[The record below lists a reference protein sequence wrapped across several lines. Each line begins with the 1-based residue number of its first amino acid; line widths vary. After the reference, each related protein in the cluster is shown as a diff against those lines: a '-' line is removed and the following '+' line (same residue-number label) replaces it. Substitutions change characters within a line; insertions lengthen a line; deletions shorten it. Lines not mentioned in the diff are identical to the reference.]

1 MAKADMQPLH
11 SAFFNR
17 PIAVILVCSQVYI
30 QRMPDSEPVPISLP
44 SAEEIRFTSP
54 TRPITQK
61 RQIHLQCM
69 GKVVCIATSTVHIK
83 SPECAHLVLQENYG
97 IGQVF
102 RRFAKAATF
111 DILGVGVGPVGV
123 GSSTVVPKT
132 EDPATNDFGDQLW
145 RKYRLAIPDFEC
157 EILEVFPSREM
168 FACCEQ
174 WLLRAANNLVSG
186 FWCLL
191 RNLRT
196 NEEFFSPP

>member
-1 MAKADMQPLH
+1 MQLH

-17 PIAVILVCSQVYI
+17 PIAVIIVCSQAYI
-30 QRMPDSEPVPISLP
+30 PKVPGSEPVPIS
-44 SAEEIRFTSP
+44 SSSTEEISFTSP
-54 TRPITQK
+54 TRPIIQK

-83 SPECAHLVLQENYG
+83 SPECARLVLQENYG

-111 DILGVGVGPVGV
+111 EIVAVGVGL
-123 GSSTVVPKT
+123 VVPKAE
-132 EDPATNDFGDQLW
+132 EDLAVNDVGDQLW
-145 RKYRLAIPDFEC
+145 RKYRLAISDFEC

-174 WLLRAANNLVSG
+174 WLLRASNNLVS
-186 FWCLL
+186 
-191 RNLRT
+191 
-196 NEEFFSPP
+196 